1 MKSRIILF
9 TALAGLVVFLYTSCS
24 SIKVT
29 SDYDPTVDFSQ
40 YKTYEFY
47 GWAEESDKLINDFDK
62 RRIQS
67 AFANEFAK
75 RGLKYQAV
83 GEGDLVV
90 TLFIVIDQKQEQRAN
105 TTHMGGGYGG
115 YYGGYYGYGP
125 GWGWGPSYS
134 TTTISTYEYEVG
146 TLVCDVYDKKEQKL
160 IWEGIGRGTVD
171 ESSASRDKGIPK
183 AAAAIMATF
192 PLPILEEN
200 K

>member
-1 MKSRIILF
+1 MKKQNIFYASIL
-9 TALAGLVVFLYTSCS
+9 GVIFLILNSCS

-40 YKTYEFY
+40 YETYEFY